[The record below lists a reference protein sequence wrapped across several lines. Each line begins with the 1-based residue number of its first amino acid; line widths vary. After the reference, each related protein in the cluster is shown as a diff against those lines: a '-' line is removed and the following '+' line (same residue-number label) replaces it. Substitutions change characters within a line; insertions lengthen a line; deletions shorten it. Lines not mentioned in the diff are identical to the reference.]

1 MAATTSISRWHLR
14 EAVRALDA
22 GGIIAYPTEA
32 VYGLGCDPLDRPAVL
47 RLLRLKQRPVSKG
60 LIVIAASLEQLRP
73 YLGPLTPAVSRR
85 IRATWPGP
93 VTWVVP
99 ARPETPWW
107 LRGAHA
113 GIAVRVTAHPLAA
126 ALCTAAG
133 RALVSTSANV
143 ASRPPARTA
152 LRVRLAFGDEID
164 CIVHG
169 PTGGQGRPTEIRSAT
184 GGMVLRAGRG

>member
-1 MAATTSISRWHLR
+1 MPPSTSISRWHLR
-14 EAVRALDA
+14 EAVRTVDA

-32 VYGLGCDPLDRPAVL
+32 VYGLGCDPLDRAAVL
-47 RLLRLKQRPVSKG
+47 RLLRLKQRPASKG
-60 LIVIAASLEQLRP
+60 LILIAASVEQLQP
-73 YLGPLTPAVSRR
+73 YLGPLAPAMSRR

-113 GIAVRVTAHPLAA
+113 GIAVRVTGHPLAA
-126 ALCTAAG
+126 ALCGAAG

-152 LRVRLAFGDEID
+152 LRVRLVFGDEID
-164 CIVHG
+164 CILHG
-169 PTGGQGRPTEIRSAT
+169 PTGALDRPTEIRNAT
-184 GGMVLRAGRG
+184 SGVILRAG